1 MKTSQRHCK
10 DAGFCY
16 NARVF
21 PMEHHLSEK
30 TRFLLTVTLAVGG
43 SLLVGILGALA
54 AFDWYFAQRVF
65 PGVHY
70 GSMDLG
76 GLTRIEAQAVM
87 EQWQESQWAQPLSF
101 VAQDE
106 QGGVL
111 KTVQVPTIVVADG
124 GISYELFW
132 YDLESM
138 MDTAFLQGR
147 TGAVALRPVRLL
159 LSFLQET
166 PLTPIVEMNRA
177 KLVDVLQTELV
188 MYETAP
194 EDASLRIL
202 SSFMRPQIVDEKPGN
217 TFDYAEGIDRA
228 QAQLLAMQNGPILL
242 PRAHRVPA
250 LFRADLE
257 SALQDYERFVAQFPV
272 AITYDDP
279 SAGIIRRWD
288 VYWPS
293 VYHALAVARD
303 TTSTTSLTLDST
315 KLESMWSPI
324 EYAVNVLAQDAKFE
338 IGAEKKVQLF
348 QPSRSGIAV
357 DREATFTAIQRQLHA
372 QEQSPV
378 MLVVHTVQPAISTES
393 VNDFGITEVL
403 GVGYSNYSG
412 SPKNRVHNIAVG
424 VEKLNGM
431 LIPPGQ
437 EFSLLTALSPFTSA
451 AGYLPELVI
460 KGDKIEPEIG
470 GGLCQIGSTTFRAA
484 MNAGMEITERRNHS
498 LVVSYYNDPR
508 NGNPGTDAT
517 IYDPAP
523 DFKFRNDTGHFVLI
537 TTSMNYNNGDLIF
550 TMWGTSDGRKASY
563 TEPVVNRWIPTG
575 PEKLVETADLAPGE
589 KKCQSAHPGAVASF
603 VYTIEKAD
611 GTKHEQEFVS
621 TYRPLPRICLVG
633 VDPNAAPAELPA
645 AESPEAIAPD
655 GSTIDFGA

>member
-1 MKTSQRHCK
+1 MQ
-10 DAGFCY
+10 
-16 NARVF
+16 
-21 PMEHHLSEK
+21 HHLSEK
-30 TRFLLTVTLAVGG
+30 TRFLLTVTLIVCG
-43 SLLVGILGALA
+43 SLLVAILGALA
-54 AFDWYFAQRVF
+54 GFDWYFSQRVF
-65 PGVHY
+65 PGVSY
-70 GSMDLG
+70 GSIDLG
-76 GLTRIEAQAVM
+76 GLTRAEAQTVL
-87 EQWQESQWAQPLSF
+87 EQWQESQWAQPLAF

-106 QGGVL
+106 TGNVL
-111 KTVQVPTIVVADG
+111 KTVQVPTIVVAEG
-124 GISYELFW
+124 GTSYELFW
-132 YDLESM
+132 FDVESM
-138 MDTAFLQGR
+138 LDTAFLQGR
-147 TGAVALRPVRLL
+147 TGTVALRPVRLV

-166 PLTPIVEMNRA
+166 PLTPVLEINRS
-177 KLVDVLQTELV
+177 KLADVLQTELV
-188 MYETAP
+188 AFETAP
-194 EDASLRIL
+194 QDASLRIL
-202 SSFMRPQIVDEKPGN
+202 SSFMRPQIIDEKPGN
-217 TFDYAEGIDRA
+217 TFDYVAGIDHA
-228 QAQLLAMQNGPILL
+228 YAQLISMQNGPVLL
-242 PRAHRVPA
+242 PRAHRTPS

-257 SALQDYERFVAQFPV
+257 RALASYEQFVGQFP
-272 AITYDDP
+272 ITLTFDDA

-293 VYHALAVARD
+293 VYHALSVSRVAGSD
-303 TTSTTSLTLDST
+303 PVLTLDST
-315 KLESMWSPI
+315 KLESMWAPI
-324 EYAVNVLAQDAKFE
+324 ENAVNVSALDAKFE

-348 QPSRSGIAV
+348 QPSRLGTAV
-357 DREATFTAIQRQLHA
+357 DREATFTAFHNQL
-372 QEQSPV
+372 QQSEKAPV
-378 MLVVHTVQPAISTES
+378 ALVVQTVQPAISTES

-424 VEKLNGM
+424 VERLNGT

-437 EFSLLTALSPFTSA
+437 EFSLLTTLKPFTPA
-451 AGYLPELVI
+451 GGYLPELVI

-484 MNAGMEITERRNHS
+484 MNAGLEITERRNHS

-523 DFKFRNDTGHFVLI
+523 DLKFRNDTGHFVLI

-603 VYTIEKAD
+603 MYTVEKAD

-621 TYRPLPRICLVG
+621 SYRPLPRICLVG
-633 VDPNAAPAELPA
+633 IDPNAAPTELPT
-645 AESPEAIAPD
+645 PEAPVAVAPD
-655 GSTIDFGA
+655 GTPIDFEG

>member
-1 MKTSQRHCK
+1 M
-10 DAGFCY
+10 
-16 NARVF
+16 
-21 PMEHHLSEK
+21 SEK
-30 TRFLLTVTLAVGG
+30 TRFLLTVTLIVGG

-54 AFDWYFAQRVF
+54 GFDWYFAQRVF
-65 PGVHY
+65 PGVRY

-76 GLTRIEAQAVM
+76 GLTRVEAQAVM

-106 QGGVL
+106 QGSVL
-111 KTVQVPTIVVADG
+111 KTVQVPTIVVAEG
-124 GISYELFW
+124 GTSYELFW

-147 TGAVALRPVRLL
+147 EGVVALRPVRLL
-159 LSFLQET
+159 LSFLQDT
-166 PLTPIVEMNRA
+166 PLTPIVEMNRS

-194 EDASLRIL
+194 QEASLRVL
-202 SSFMRPQIVDEKPGN
+202 SSFMRPQIVEEMPGN

-228 QAQLLAMQNGPILL
+228 QAQLLAMQSGPILL
-242 PRAHRVPA
+242 PRAHRTPT

-257 SALQDYERFVAQFPV
+257 GALQDYDRFVAQFPV

-279 SAGIIRRWD
+279 SAGIVRRWD

-293 VYHALAVARD
+293 VYHALTVVRD
-303 TTSTTSLTLDST
+303 EASAIRLTLDAT

-357 DREATFTAIQRQLHA
+357 DRDVTFTAIQNQLHA
-372 QEQSPV
+372 QGPAPV
-378 MLVVHTVQPAISTES
+378 GLVVHTVEPAISTES

-424 VEKLNGM
+424 VQKLNGT

-437 EFSLLTALSPFTSA
+437 EFSLLTALSPFTAA

-550 TMWGTSDGRKASY
+550 TLWGTGDGRKASY

-603 VYTIEKAD
+603 LYTIEKAD

-633 VDPNAAPAELPA
+633 VDPNAPAAELPA

-655 GSTIDFGA
+655 GSAIDFGA